1 MNRIALIL
9 SAACFGRG
17 RGQHPTHEVLR
28 FDPDYDQFVDKV
40 IGAMR
45 QASDLCGLTLEN
57 LRARVSR
64 RVAEDA
70 TFYVRTG
77 SACRE
82 RLQLTQGRHAARAR
96 GWSLAFSAERPFES
110 WTVKHITRRTVGA
123 SMDFDSFEGLPED
136 WNNSGVDLVRTSRG
150 HDGPVQGRFVFDYVY
165 PRRAR
170 IARGGSRQKLRS

>member
-82 RLQLTQGRHAARAR
+82 RLQLTQGRHAARPALR
-96 GWSLAFSAERPFES
+96 CVAG
-110 WTVKHITRRTVGA
+110 VRRFQRKDH
-123 SMDFDSFEGLPED
+123 S
-136 WNNSGVDLVRTSRG
+136 N
-150 HDGPVQGRFVFDYVY
+150 H
-165 PRRAR
+165 
-170 IARGGSRQKLRS
+170 GSVP

>member
-82 RLQLTQGRHAARAR
+82 RLQLTQCRHAARPA
-96 GWSLAFSAERPFES
+96 L
-110 WTVKHITRRTVGA
+110 RRVA
-123 SMDFDSFEGLPED
+123 
-136 WNNSGVDLVRTSRG
+136 GVW
-150 HDGPVQGRFVFDYVY
+150 RFQRKDHSNH
-165 PRRAR
+165 
-170 IARGGSRQKLRS
+170 GSVP

>member
-17 RGQHPTHEVLR
+17 RGQHPTHVVLR
-28 FDPDYDQFVDKV
+28 FDPDYDQFVNKV

-64 RVAEDA
+64 RVDEDA

-110 WTVKHITRRTVGA
+110 WQRTVKHITRRTVGA
-123 SMDFDSFEGLPED
+123 SMDLIPSKVCQKTGIIQVLTLCGHQEVTTARFKAASFSTTFILVARASLEGAPGK
-136 WNNSGVDLVRTSRG
+136 S
-150 HDGPVQGRFVFDYVY
+150 
-165 PRRAR
+165 
-170 IARGGSRQKLRS
+170 